1 MPRHRERK
9 RLPYSPQQLF
19 ELVSDIESYPGFLPW
34 CVGARIID
42 NDGNQMTADLVIGFK
57 MFRERFRSQ
66 VTLSRPGHIHVD
78 YIRGPLKYLH
88 NDWKF
93 HPEEDGGTTIDFWVD
108 FEFKNRLFERMVG
121 GLFSEAVRRMVSAFE
136 KQAHVRYAADL
147 KPRKTKT
154 RRPASRTSTA

>member
-9 RLPYSPQQLF
+9 RLPYTPQQLF
-19 ELVSDIESYPGFLPW
+19 DLVSDIETYPQFLPW
-34 CVGARIID
+34 CVGARITD
-42 NDGNQMTADLVIGFK
+42 KTDHMVTADLVIGFK

-78 YIRGPLKYLH
+78 YVRGPLKYLH

-136 KQAHVRYAADL
+136 KRAHVLYGAQKR
-147 KPRKTKT
+147 PRPAR
-154 RRPASRTSTA
+154 RRPISSTA